1 MAGEKKDT
9 IRTFATSSLRLA
21 SAMARRSPVTGST
34 SARSMCPTMYPVKT
48 MWTTL
53 PPDLRDG
60 LVLDVGA

>member
-1 MAGEKKDT
+1 MHRCHHSHLY
-9 IRTFATSSLRLA
+9 IILPNNIFYLIVVVL
-21 SAMARRSPVTGST
+21 
-34 SARSMCPTMYPVKT
+34 YPVRT